1 LFERAEPRK
10 HHPPSWMGL
19 IDLDEAKLVF
29 FEGSGARMRH
39 RVMRLHATP
48 LGKFSMTFDSFSA
61 TNRICVLHDHTFAFS
76 SLVV

>member
-1 LFERAEPRK
+1 
-10 HHPPSWMGL
+10 MGL